1 MALTVK
7 QVEHAKSGDRL
18 GDGNG
23 LWLFVAA
30 SGTKSWMFRFTSPVT
45 RKAREMGLGPAAD
58 LKLAEAREAA
68 QQARKLVL
76 AGKDPIE
83 ERKHERAA
91 MKVEAAKSV
100 TFEKFAEKYI
110 AAQKPGWRNPKHA
123 QQWENTLKT
132 YAYPV
137 IGAMPVSD
145 VTKGDVVKVL
155 QPIWLTK
162 KETAARLRGRIE
174 VIIDAAKADDPP
186 LFVGDNPALLGILKH
201 NLPKQ
206 KRKRSVKHHPAL
218 PQAEMPKFWKSL
230 ASDTSDAAHML
241 RWVILTACRFGE
253 VRHMNPNEVKG
264 DIWTIPAGRIKG
276 EQEHKVPLVP
286 QAVALL
292 PLRLVSDVSLTKC
305 IRRHTDWPASTHGM
319 RSTFRNWIRDTGR
332 DETLGELALAHTVG
346 NETERAYARSDAF
359 DRRRKLMQEW
369 SEYCGGSKRPAPLA
383 RSRSARS

>member
-7 QVEHAKSGDRL
+7 QVEHAKPGERL

-30 SGTKSWMFRFTSPVT
+30 SGSRSWLFRFTSPVT
-45 RKAREMGLGPAAD
+45 RKPREMGIGPAAD
-58 LKLAEAREAA
+58 VKLVEAREAA

-83 ERKHERAA
+83 ERNAQRAA
-91 MKVEAAKSV
+91 VRVEAAKAI
-100 TFEKFAEKYI
+100 TFEEYAKEYI
-110 AAQKPGWRNPKHA
+110 GNKEAGWRNEKHR
-123 QQWENTLKT
+123 QQWTNSLKA

-137 IGAMPVSD
+137 IGAKPVPDIISD
-145 VTKGDVVKVL
+145 DIVSL
-155 QPIWLTK
+155 LAPIWLSK
-162 KETAARLRGRIE
+162 KETAARVRGRIE
-174 VIIDAAKADDPP
+174 KIMERAIAKKKHAGP
-186 LFVGDNPALLGILKH
+186 NPALLGIVKH
-201 NLPKQ
+201 DLPEQ
-206 KRKRSVKHHPAL
+206 KRKRSVRHHPAL
-218 PQAEMPKFWKSL
+218 PHAEMPKFWKSL
-230 ASDTSDAAHML
+230 AADTSDAAHML
-241 RWVILTACRFGE
+241 RWIILTVCRFGE
-253 VRHMNPNEVKG
+253 ARYMNPDEAKS

-305 IRRHTDWPASTHGM
+305 IRRHTDSPASTHGM

-369 SEYCGGSKRPAPLA
+369 SEYCS
-383 RSRSARS
+383 SAK